1 MIIEGSCHCGNLTY
15 LMRTRRTRETLAPRA
30 CDCSFC
36 RRHDAKSASDP
47 DGSVAFRIRDPAA
60 VSRYRFGLR
69 TADFLVCRDCGIYVG
84 AVIERDGRQWAIV
97 NLRASEFYDVPVA
110 AVSYDAENEA
120 GRFDRRRSRWTP
132 VRARAGE

>member
-1 MIIEGSCHCGNLTY
+1 MADVKPIPEGMHTITPHIVCKDAARAIDFYRRAFGAIEIARQAT
-15 LMRTRRTRETLAPRA
+15 
-30 CDCSFC
+30 
-36 RRHDAKSASDP
+36 P
-47 DGSVAFRIRDPAA
+47 DGSVVFRIRDPAA

-69 TADFLVCRDCGIYVG
+69 TADFLVCRACGIYVG
-84 AVIERDGRQWAIV
+84 AVMERAGRQWAIV

-120 GRFDRRRSRWTP
+120 GRFDRRRTRWTP